1 MTPDD
6 IRSQRFAIRLVRG
19 FNPEEVSAFLLDVA
33 DAYEDLE
40 MVNASLTE
48 QVKTLEAELET
59 GAERP
64 VSSARF
70 NSTLPDPESPAEFEA
85 NAGRRREA
93 AASGPVE
100 TLRALAL
107 REIEALLH
115 DAQIR
120 AESIV
125 AGAKEREA
133 AVLKDA
139 DRVKARLQAEAD
151 SLLAGAAV
159 KADALLADARDR
171 EATTR
176 AEIERLSERRLQ
188 LVDEIR
194 GILDTHHQWLATV
207 DPRGARPGHAETPA
221 SNGDSFDDLKNG

>member
-6 IRSQRFAIRLVRG
+6 IRSQRFAVRLVRG

-40 MVNASLTE
+40 MANDSLTE
-48 QVKTLEAELET
+48 QVKTLEAELEAC
-59 GAERP
+59 AERP

-70 NSTLPDPESPAEFEA
+70 GAKLSGLESPAEFEA
-85 NAGRRREA
+85 NAGRRRES
-93 AASGPVE
+93 AASGSGE

-115 DAQIR
+115 DAQTR

-139 DRVKARLQAEAD
+139 ESAKARLQAEAD
-151 SLLAGAAV
+151 SLLAGAAA
-159 KADALLADARDR
+159 KADALVADARDR
-171 EATTR
+171 EAATR
-176 AEIERLSERRLQ
+176 AELERLSERRLQ
-188 LVDEIR
+188 LVDDIR

-207 DPRGARPGHAETPA
+207 DPRGPRQGRGDMQA
-221 SNGDSFDDLKNG
+221 SSGDSFDDLKNG

>member
-6 IRSQRFAIRLVRG
+6 IRSQRFAVRLVRG

-48 QVKTLEAELET
+48 QIKTLEAELQACAGRPASVASSSPTPRDVESSPEW
-59 GAERP
+59 GA
-64 VSSARF
+64 
-70 NSTLPDPESPAEFEA
+70 D
-85 NAGRRREA
+85 AGRRREA
-93 AASGPVE
+93 ATTERME
-100 TLRALAL
+100 TLRAAAL

-139 DRVKARLQAEAD
+139 ESVKARLQAEAD

-176 AEIERLSERRLQ
+176 TEIERLSERRLQ
-188 LVDEIR
+188 LVDDIR
-194 GILDTHHQWLATV
+194 GILDTYHQWLATV
-207 DPRGARPGHAETPA
+207 DPRGARPGRGETQA

>member
-6 IRSQRFAIRLVRG
+6 IRSQRFAIQLVRG
-19 FNPEEVSAFLLDVA
+19 FNPEEVSAFLLDVG

-40 MVNASLTE
+40 MANASLTE
-48 QVKTLEAELET
+48 QVKTLEAELEAC
-59 GAERP
+59 AERP
-64 VSSARF
+64 ASSAR
-70 NSTLPDPESPAEFEA
+70 SGPRLLESPVEFEA

-93 AASGPVE
+93 AASGSGE

-115 DAQIR
+115 DAQAR

-139 DRVKARLQAEAD
+139 ESAKARLQAEAD
-151 SLLAGAAV
+151 SLLAGAAA
-159 KADALLADARDR
+159 KADALVADARDR
-171 EATTR
+171 EAATR
-176 AEIERLSERRLQ
+176 AELERLSERRLQ
-188 LVDEIR
+188 LVDDIR
-194 GILDTHHQWLATV
+194 GILDTHHQWLATI
-207 DPRGARPGHAETPA
+207 DPRRARPGR
-221 SNGDSFDDLKNG
+221 GDSFDELKDG

>member
-48 QVKTLEAELET
+48 QVKTLEAEL
-59 GAERP
+59 GACAERP
-64 VSSARF
+64 ASSAPSGPR
-70 NSTLPDPESPAEFEA
+70 LLEWPAGPEA

-93 AASGPVE
+93 ATSAPTE

-115 DAQIR
+115 DAQTR

-139 DRVKARLQAEAD
+139 ESAKARLQAEAD
-151 SLLAGAAV
+151 SLLAGAAAQ
-159 KADALLADARDR
+159 ADALLAEARNR

-176 AEIERLSERRLQ
+176 AELERLSERRLQ
-188 LVDEIR
+188 LVDDIR
-194 GILDTHHQWLATV
+194 GILDTHHQWLATI
-207 DPRGARPGHAETPA
+207 DPRRARQGRGDTPA
-221 SNGDSFDDLKNG
+221 SNGDSFDELKDG